1 MQQNPGLR
9 LMQWLREA
17 KLISTKPYKFAQ
29 NFIFWLLAKILK
41 ILQTSY
47 FVQWYGPFEKLNSKI
62 LKILQ
67 IKYVVQWHGP
77 FGK

>member
-1 MQQNPGLR
+1 MNENDQGKKYRRNHINL
-9 LMQWLREA
+9 L
-17 KLISTKPYKFAQ
+17 K

-47 FVQWYGPFEKLNSKI
+47 FVRWYGPFEKLNSKI